1 MYKLLGTEAM
11 TNLDSVLKMR
21 DITLLMKVCIVKAM
35 IFPLDT
41 YGCESWTIK
50 KAEHQRTD
58 AFKLWW
64 WWKLLSFLDSKEIK
78 PVNTKGSQS
87 WIFIGRIKTEAE
99 APILW
104 PPEVKNQL
112 IGTDPDAMKI
122 CRQKER
128 MATEDD
134 TVGWHRQLNAY
145 EFENTGDSEGQ
156 GSLVCCSSWGHK
168 KLEIT

>member
-64 WWKLLSFLDSKEIK
+64 W
-78 PVNTKGSQS
+78 
-87 WIFIGRIKTEAE
+87 
-99 APILW
+99 
-104 PPEVKNQL
+104 
-112 IGTDPDAMKI
+112 
-122 CRQKER
+122 
-128 MATEDD
+128 
-134 TVGWHRQLNAY
+134 
-145 EFENTGDSEGQ
+145 
-156 GSLVCCSSWGHK
+156 
-168 KLEIT
+168 

>member
-11 TNLDSVLKMR
+11 TNLDSILKMR
-21 DITLLMKVCIVKAM
+21 DITLLMKVYIVKAM

-50 KAEHQRTD
+50 KAEHQRSD

-64 WWKLLSFLDSKEIK
+64 WQKLLSFLDSKEIK

-104 PPEVKNQL
+104 PLDVKNQL
-112 IGTDPDAMKI
+112 IGKDPDAMKI
-122 CRQKER
+122 WRQKER

-134 TVGWHRQLNAY
+134 MVGWHCQLNAY
-145 EFENTGDSEGQ
+145 EFEKTGDSEGQ
-156 GSLVCCSSWGHK
+156 GNLVCCSSWGHK